1 MTDHRHWCFL
11 SWASLC
17 GLWHFCLSPLRTL
30 YLWSVFMS
38 QEIISRF
45 FAQLAVLGSDLDVTF
60 PHPPKSTHFRKLIVS
75 PNFLAY
81 LFLNVGG
88 TVLLCLRMARNC
100 YLKCQYITCQPLT
113 GFVHRLHCF
122 NAVLPTGGTYMA
134 AEPWD
139 SNIHVCKEYSE
150 SIYFLSSG
158 WTLWSGLHHRSLC
171 SNDVFRLSGA
181 FVVKITR
188 CISTAVKM

>member
-1 MTDHRHWCFL
+1 MTEHRHWCFL

-60 PHPPKSTHFRKLIVS
+60 PHPPPSTHFRKLIVS

-88 TVLLCLRMARNC
+88 TYYYVFVWPETVILNVSILPINHWLVLCTVFIVLMQC
-100 YLKCQYITCQPLT
+100 YQLAVHIWMPNHGIPIYIY
-113 GFVHRLHCF
+113 VK
-122 NAVLPTGGTYMA
+122 
-134 AEPWD
+134 
-139 SNIHVCKEYSE
+139 NIQ
-150 SIYFLSSG
+150 SIYFLSSS
-158 WTLWSGLHHRSLC
+158 WALWSGLHHRSLC
-171 SNDVFRLSGA
+171 SNDVVRLSGA

-188 CISTAVKM
+188 CISTAVKI